1 MNKEQVKN
9 VFAIIKSYSG
19 ILIRGMVRII
29 YGAAVAGMFAMSA
42 YGFISISSEDGWAA
56 VCDFIATL
64 AMLVVAFAN
73 VYVIG
78 GGACKRGRK
87 NG

>member
-9 VFAIIKSYSG
+9 IFAIIKAYSG

-42 YGFISISSEDGWAA
+42 YGFFSISSEDGWAA

-64 AMLVVAFAN
+64 AMLVIAFAN

-78 GGACKRGRK
+78 GGACKRVRK

>member
-9 VFAIIKSYSG
+9 VFAIIKAYSS
-19 ILIRGMVRII
+19 ILIRGMARII
-29 YGAAVAGMFAMSA
+29 YGAMVAGLFAMSA
-42 YGFISISSEDGWAA
+42 YGFISISSEDGWVA

-64 AMLVVAFAN
+64 AMLVIAFAN

-78 GGACKRGRK
+78 GGVCKRGRK

>member
-1 MNKEQVKN
+1 MEKAEIKR
-9 VFAIIKSYSG
+9 VFAKVKFHTKIAW
-19 ILIRGMVRII
+19 RGFYRMI
-29 YGAAVAGMFAMSA
+29 YGAAVAGLFAMA
-42 YGFISISSEDGWAA
+42 TYGFISISSEDGWTA

>member
-9 VFAIIKSYSG
+9 IFAIIKTYFG

-42 YGFISISSEDGWAA
+42 YGFVSISSEDGWAA
-56 VCDFIATL
+56 VFDFIATL
-64 AMLVVAFAN
+64 AMLVIAFAN

>member
-1 MNKEQVKN
+1 MEAVQ
-9 VFAIIKSYSG
+9 IKKAWKTFKFHAK
-19 ILIRGMVRII
+19 IAWRGFYRTL
-29 YGAAVAGMFAMSA
+29 YGATVAGLFAMA
-42 YGFISISSEDGWAA
+42 TYGFISISSEDGWTA